1 MQIKYYAWFETK
13 SEKTELLQLIRESR
27 SDIEAINKI
36 LQKYPNV
43 KLNEVKGIVE
53 NFKKEIN
60 KK

>member
-27 SDIEAINKI
+27 SDIEAIGKI

-43 KLNEVKGIVE
+43 KLNEAQGIVK

>member
-27 SDIEAINKI
+27 SDIEAIGKI
-36 LQKYPNV
+36 LQKYSNV
-43 KLNEVKGIVE
+43 KLNEAQGIVE